1 MAGRSR
7 PSDMTPT
14 LRTTRRLVAVAL
26 ALLLAACG
34 RAPIDADTDV
44 GHGVLLVVVDGLR
57 ADHLGCYGHDRDTS
71 PYLDALAERGVLFES
86 AFAAAPRAE
95 ASLAALVSGCDP
107 NLARRRLPGVA
118 GLESTHTFALSEVLP
133 SAAVEFAVEG
143 YRTAAFVDGEAFDGV
158 RGIARG
164 FHEVRRVDDP
174 AERRERGPLEDAID
188 WVRARDLDE
197 PWFACVQLSDLMRA
211 FVEPHP
217 EWDSF
222 FEPRTELWWIPP
234 VGANAVNFHA
244 VPPERWAGG
253 TLPLSHY
260 DARYDGAIRKLDSEL
275 KRLFDLLESAGR
287 FKRTTVCVTG
297 THGLQFGEAGML
309 LDHGL
314 LSPADVHVP
323 LVVRPAQR
331 LEHPFEAGARRRG
344 AASGVDLAPTLLD
357 LAGIAVP
364 PSMHGRS
371 LAPRLGRADTEEDLA
386 RTVMVS
392 CGLVTGTAA
401 YTHEL
406 VVEHLV
412 PGVDLAPQLRE
423 QWLGRDALGGLEVRC
438 YPWRDP
444 DAKPLASVGVPAEH
458 AVEAARLTAA
468 QDAWFQTF
476 VIDEYERV
484 WGTP

>member
-1 MAGRSR
+1 MFLSSRS
-7 PSDMTPT
+7 
-14 LRTTRRLVAVAL
+14 LGHLLGVVVAL
-26 ALLLAACG
+26 ALAACG
-34 RAPIDADTDV
+34 GGSGEAEGDV
-44 GHGVLLVVVDGLR
+44 GHGVLLVVIDGLR
-57 ADHLGCYGHDRDTS
+57 ADHLGSLGHDRDTS

-86 AFAAAPRAE
+86 AFAAAPRPE
-95 ASLAALVSGCDP
+95 AALAALVSGCDP

-118 GLESTHTFALSEVLP
+118 GLESTHTFALSDALP
-133 SAAVEFAVEG
+133 NLAVEFAVGG
-143 YRTAAFVDGEAFDGV
+143 YRTAAFVDGEAFEDV
-158 RGIARG
+158 RGLARG
-164 FHEVRRVDDP
+164 FHDVRRVTDED
-174 AERRERGPLEDAID
+174 ERRQHGPLEDVVE
-188 WVRARDLDE
+188 WVRARDPDE
-197 PWFACVQLSDLMRA
+197 AWFACVQLSDLMRA

-222 FEPRTELWWIPP
+222 FEPRNELWWIPP
-234 VGANAVNFHA
+234 VGANSVNFHA
-244 VPPERWAGG
+244 VPRERWAGG

-260 DARYDGAIRKLDSEL
+260 DARYDGAIRRLDTEL

-323 LVVRPAQR
+323 LLLRPAQR
-331 LEHPFEAGARRRG
+331 LGVEFEAGARRRG
-344 AASGVDLAPTLLD
+344 AASTIDIAPTLLE
-357 LAGIAVP
+357 LSGLERVP
-364 PSMHGRS
+364 TMHGRS
-371 LAPRLGRADTEEDLA
+371 LVPRLVAADGADDLERA
-386 RTVMVS
+386 VMVS

-401 YTHEL
+401 YTQDL
-406 VVEHLV
+406 VLEHLV
-412 PGVDLAPQLRE
+412 PGFDLSPQLRD

-444 DAKPLASVGVPAEH
+444 DADPLASTGVPDEFA
-458 AVEAARLTAA
+458 AEAARLAA
-468 QDAWFQTF
+468 EQDAWFQTF

>member
-1 MAGRSR
+1 MGGGSRS
-7 PSDMTPT
+7 PVMTLS
-14 LRTTRRLVAVAL
+14 LRSTRQLLAVVL
-26 ALLLAACG
+26 ALVCAACA
-34 RAPIDADTDV
+34 RTASDAEGDV

-57 ADHLGCYGHDRDTS
+57 ADHLGMYGHDRDTS
-71 PYLDALAERGVLFES
+71 PYLDGLAERGVLFES
-86 AFAAAPRAE
+86 ALSAAPGAE

-118 GLESTHTFALSEVLP
+118 GVEGTHTYALSDALP
-133 SAAVEFAVEG
+133 SLAVEFAVNG
-143 YRTAAFVDGEAFDGV
+143 FRTAAFVDGDAFGEV
-158 RGIARG
+158 RGIERG
-164 FHEVRRVDDP
+164 FHDVRRVVGG
-174 AERRERGPLEDAID
+174 AERRERGPLEDVID
-188 WVRARDLDE
+188 WVRSRDLDE
-197 PWFACVQLSDLMRA
+197 SWFACVQLSDLVRA

-222 FEPRTELWWIPP
+222 FEPRKELWWIPP
-234 VGANAVNFHA
+234 VGANDLNFHA
-244 VPPERWAGG
+244 VPPARWEGG

-323 LVVRPAQR
+323 LVLRPAQR
-331 LEHPFEAGARRRG
+331 LEVGFEAGARRRG
-344 AASGVDLAPTLLD
+344 ASSSIDLAPTLLELAD
-357 LAGIAVP
+357 LDVP

-371 LAPRLGRADTEEDLA
+371 LVPRLATADGDAELA

-392 CGLVTGTAA
+392 CGLITGTAA
-401 YTHEL
+401 YTSEL

-412 PGVDLAPQLRE
+412 PGVDLAPQLRD
-423 QWLGRDALGGLEVRC
+423 QWLGHDGLGGLELRC

-444 DAKPLASVGVPAEH
+444 TVRPLESIGVPEAH
-458 AVEAARLTAA
+458 AVEAARLTAE

-484 WGTP
+484 WGSP